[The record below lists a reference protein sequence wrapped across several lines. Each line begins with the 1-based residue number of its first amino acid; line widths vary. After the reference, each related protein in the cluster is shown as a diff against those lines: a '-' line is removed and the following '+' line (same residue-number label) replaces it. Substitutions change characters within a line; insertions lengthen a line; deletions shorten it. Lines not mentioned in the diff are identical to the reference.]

1 MFVKSSPENETFL
14 WATLVFALSSYRQW
28 AVPASL
34 QGPTLRARDALLPSC
49 RAAKLPTQEFTKLL
63 LLMVLPLWSH
73 YSNEHHCK
81 QRHFRWQV
89 TLPIHRW
96 LMIPL
101 RTPAE
106 AGQPCSIS
114 LFPDLPLYISAHP
127 IAEYG
132 LVQLSQVLI
141 LYSINLIHIHL
152 VTAISVVKM
161 VLECCRTQYTLR
173 KLNLWHKRLMD
184 GGKGWRSGKKQM
196 KRFLFR
202 VMTGNK

>member
-1 MFVKSSPENETFL
+1 MPE
-14 WATLVFALSSYRQW
+14 
-28 AVPASL
+28 SL
-34 QGPTLRARDALLPSC
+34 QGPTLRARDTLLPSC

-63 LLMVLPLWSH
+63 LLKVLSLWSH

-81 QRHFRWQV
+81 QCHFRWRV
-89 TLPIHRW
+89 TLPIHRCS
-96 LMIPL
+96 MIPL
-101 RTPAE
+101 RTSAE
-106 AGQPCSIS
+106 AGQPRSIF
-114 LFPDLPLYISAHP
+114 LFPDLPLYISAHH

-132 LVQLSQVLI
+132 LGQLSQVLI
-141 LYSINLIHIHL
+141 LYGSNLIHIHL
-152 VTAISVVKM
+152 VTAIFVVKM
-161 VLECCRTQYTLR
+161 VLECCHIQYTLR